1 MKSQNIEKNTTLKP
15 PPAKKYLVVDDDD
28 NFRYLLLNLFEGEA
42 EVLQGD
48 NGKEA
53 LALME
58 TNCFDVVLCDVNMP
72 IMSGIEFCRKAMSID
87 IEFAKYTIILT
98 GDRSG
103 EVRSFCNRNKIL
115 LLYKPLS
122 ISALK
127 ASVKV
132 LLMKNGGTQLIKEEA
147 YMPFKSDRGCS
158 LVAKPLS
165 GNPESHKA
173 PVQDRRQLER
183 IKVSIPA
190 LILEAVHPIR
200 ELSTGTILDFS
211 SRGIRFSV
219 PKEARVEINTV
230 SKINEFSVILTMP
243 GASQP
248 IIVKCRPNRILDSE
262 REVQVGAVSVV
273 TDVLNHINWQQY
285 LH

>member
-1 MKSQNIEKNTTLKP
+1 MKTQSIEKNTTLKTP
-15 PPAKKYLVVDDDD
+15 TAKKYLVIDDDD
-28 NFRYLLLNLFEGEA
+28 NFRYLLINLFEGEA

-48 NGKEA
+48 NGKDA

-72 IMSGIEFCRKAMSID
+72 IMGGIEFCRNAMSID
-87 IEFAKYTIILT
+87 KEFAKYAIMLT

-103 EVRSFCNRNKIL
+103 EVRSFCHRNSIL

-132 LLMKNGGTQLIKEEA
+132 LLMKNGDTHLIKEEA
-147 YMPFKSDRGCS
+147 YKPFKSDSGRS
-158 LVAKPLS
+158 FVANPLS
-165 GNPESHKA
+165 RNPESHNA

-190 LILEAVHPIR
+190 LILEAGYPIR
-200 ELSTGTILDFS
+200 ELATGTILDFS
-211 SRGIRFSV
+211 VRGIRFSV
-219 PKEARVEINTV
+219 PKEARVGINTV

-248 IIVKCRPNRILDSE
+248 IIVKCRPNRISDSE

>member
-1 MKSQNIEKNTTLKP
+1 MKSQSMEKNTILKT

-42 EVLQGD
+42 EVMEGG
-48 NGKEA
+48 NGEEA

-58 TNCFDVVLCDVNMP
+58 TNCFDVVLCDANMP
-72 IMSGIEFCRKAMSID
+72 IMGGIEFCKKAMRID
-87 IEFAKYTIILT
+87 KEFAKYAIILT
-98 GDRSG
+98 GDRGG
-103 EVRSFCNRNKIL
+103 EVRSFCHQNSIL

-127 ASVKV
+127 ASVKI
-132 LLMKNGGTQLIKEEA
+132 LLMKEEA
-147 YMPFKSDRGCS
+147 NQLFESGRGRS
-158 LVAKPLS
+158 LVAKTLS
-165 GNPESHKA
+165 HYPESHKTPA
-173 PVQDRRQLER
+173 QDRRQMER

-190 LILEAVHPIR
+190 LILEAAHPIR
-200 ELSTGTILDFS
+200 EISTGTIMDYS
-211 SRGIRFSV
+211 SRGIRFSI
-219 PKEARVEINTV
+219 PKQASIGINTV
-230 SKINEFSVILTMP
+230 SKINEFSVILAMP

-248 IIVKCRPNRILDSE
+248 LIVKCRPNTISDSE
-262 REVQVGAVSVV
+262 REVQVGAVSMV